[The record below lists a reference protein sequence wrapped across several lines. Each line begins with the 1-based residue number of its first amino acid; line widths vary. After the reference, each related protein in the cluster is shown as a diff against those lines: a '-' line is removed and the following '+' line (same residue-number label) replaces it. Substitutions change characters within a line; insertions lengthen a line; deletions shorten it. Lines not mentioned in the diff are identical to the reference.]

1 MFTVLIS
8 YLKLTKLQ
16 FSVDYILN
24 SLKDSSRFMV
34 NKIHK
39 VFVDENYK
47 NKKKA
52 LNTSSSTKVSKDKQR
67 I

>member
-24 SLKDSSRFMV
+24 SLKDSSRFMA

-39 VFVDENYK
+39 VFADENYK